1 MFTVINPTWVFTTAI
16 KNIYVRIL
24 TFVVTLTIAA
34 IHPLKKTIKLR
45 KLSNSKKTGFIDQ
58 VKKDYAYLISMQSL
72 QTNKSQ
78 VKKIFRNLQTVDV
91 IPEKLYLENKNEIDN
106 IAEKLVNKDFPDKI
120 ESIKARE
127 KLNNLLVNTYSYVAK
142 SENLVD
148 NKNLNTLGYKILS
161 KDFEYSSETG
171 LNLKKNSENDKDQE
185 NIF

>member
-1 MFTVINPTWVFTTAI
+1 
-16 KNIYVRIL
+16 
-24 TFVVTLTIAA
+24 
-34 IHPLKKTIKLR
+34 
-45 KLSNSKKTGFIDQ
+45 
-58 VKKDYAYLISMQSL
+58 MQSL